1 MSNQSKTLE
10 LKLSPDLFR
19 PLPQSE
25 KHSEQ
30 IARPSI
36 TYWSDAWRRFK
47 ENKIALIAMIILAI
61 LVLMAIFVPIV
72 SPYNFKEIVNAK
84 NMAPS
89 AQHWF
94 GTDDLGR
101 DLFTRVFQGMRVSLI
116 IGLLGAI
123 ISMVIGTIYG
133 AISAYAGGKV
143 DTIMMRAIEILG
155 SVPYLL
161 VVILIQLFFNKRS
174 IPILIL
180 ALTITGWLGM
190 ARIVRGQ
197 LLSLKNQDFVLAAQ
211 TLGVSSGRIITS
223 HLIPNTMN
231 VIIVA
236 LTFDIPGYIF
246 AEAFLSFI
254 GIGLSSPD
262 TSLGALAA
270 AGQVKFL
277 FYPYQ
282 LIFPSIAIAL
292 IMLVFTL
299 MGDGLRD
306 ALDPRLRQ

>member
-197 LLSLKNQDFVLAAQ
+197 LLSLKNQDFVLAAE

>member
-101 DLFTRVFQGMRVSLI
+101 DVFTRVFQGMRVSLI

>member
-1 MSNQSKTLE
+1 MEKYVNTTDIE
-10 LKLSPDLFR
+10 LDPKLFNL
-19 PLPQSE
+19 LPQSE
-25 KHSEQ
+25 KEAET
-30 IARPSI
+30 IARPTI

-47 ENKIALIAMIILAI
+47 QNKVALVALTMLVI
-61 LVLMAIFVPIV
+61 LVLLAVFIPII
-72 SPYNFKEIVNAK
+72 SPYDFKEIVAEK
-84 NMAPS
+84 NQGPS
-89 AQHWF
+89 TAHWF
-94 GTDDLGR
+94 GTDALGR
-101 DLFTRVFQGMRVSLI
+101 DLFTRVCQGMRVSLI
-116 IGLLGAI
+116 IGLLGAL
-123 ISMVIGTIYG
+123 ISMAIGTVYG
-133 AISAYAGGKV
+133 AISAYAGGRV
-143 DTIMMRAIEILG
+143 DMIMMRAIEILG

-197 LLSLKNQDFVLAAQ
+197 LLSLKNQDFVLAAE
-211 TLGVSSGRIITS
+211 TLGVSSKNVIAK

-254 GIGLSSPD
+254 GIGLASPD

-270 AGQVKFL
+270 EGQTKFL

-282 LIFPSIAIAL
+282 LIFPSIAIAF
-292 IMLVFTL
+292 IMLIFTL

-306 ALDPRLRQ
+306 SLDPRLRQ